1 MHFVIPLLVFLTTNF
16 WGLFHTVPFT
26 TINPS
31 RSVLERAVGGVQLAS
46 TLYTLDQLPRLVFED
61 TFSGLLTKEYL
72 LDWNAVV
79 LEPATEPAMTISPG
93 FRPALAPV
101 TTSTGLSST
110 PASPTSPFEST
121 ATSTSGQQ
129 RADFTA
135 QAHVKTVSEYV
146 LFAVFVI
153 VIWLA
158 IKWAEAMGGIVSAN
172 SQLGQVKVQQRAL
185 WEGQELIRT
194 GMQTLWEGQLAFR
207 DGQQAIHDGQQA
219 IWNAQQA
226 LWHGMVAGSDSLA
239 FLVDVAQSM
248 QATDRPVRVVEDL
261 DIDEDSAAV
270 NRTLYEVLASLD
282 SLRQTIDRR
291 MDALE
296 DLRSQDDPGET

>member
-31 RSVLERAVGGVQLAS
+31 CSVLERALGGVQLAS
-46 TLYTLDQLPRLVFED
+46 TLYTLDQLPCLVFED
-61 TFSGLLTKEYL
+61 TLSGLLTKEYL
-72 LDWNAVV
+72 LDWNAVI
-79 LEPATEPAMTISPG
+79 LGPATEPAMTISPG

-135 QAHVKTVSEYV
+135 QAHVETVSQYV

-172 SQLGQVKVQQRAL
+172 SQLGQVQVQQRAL
-185 WEGQELIRT
+185 WEGQEVIRT
-194 GMQTLWEGQLAFR
+194 GMQTLWEGQLAFC
-207 DGQQAIHDGQQA
+207 DGQQA

-239 FLVDVAQSM
+239 FLIDVAQSI
-248 QATDRPVRVVEDL
+248 QATDRPVPVVEDL
-261 DIDEDSAAV
+261 DIDEDSSAV
-270 NRTLYEVLASLD
+270 NRTLHEVLASLD

-291 MDALE
+291 IDALE